1 MNEKIKYYDIPNNEN
16 AITKVYVRPID
27 VPSGGTGFEDNVING
42 FIDKL
47 DNSNAVTLMGTLE
60 FVDRMAKF
68 FNTDLT
74 CQIKDSEFDE
84 LSRQSSG
91 YKHYAETIKRTSVYE
106 RDDAFLDTRRRA
118 VQLRENATR
127 ARGIDTRM
135 LGNDRRE
142 IQRLESERVSTRGK
156 GSTLSAIERAKL
168 RRVKKTSRTLAR
180 PTRRESKSGTATGTS
195 GATRRDRGN
204 RSSRKSRNPGRPS
217 GGGTWRR
224 TLGGGLNIEK
234 TKERTKKKNNK
245 LLEGGR
251 RKRTSHKGDL
261 SKIN

>member
-1 MNEKIKYYDIPNNEN
+1 MMIKQQWKCAAFPALANCEVGIRNELGLPVQPDI
-16 AITKVYVRPID
+16 
-27 VPSGGTGFEDNVING
+27 
-42 FIDKL
+42 
-47 DNSNAVTLMGTLE
+47 AVTQQPLHY
-60 FVDRMAKF
+60 
-68 FNTDLT
+68 LT

-195 GATRRDRGN
+195 G
-204 RSSRKSRNPGRPS
+204 
-217 GGGTWRR
+217 GTWRR

-234 TKERTKKKNNK
+234 QSEKRTKKKHNK